1 MRRPAIA
8 VMVGTALLAAGLLF
22 LRTSQSK
29 PVVEQPVGFS
39 HRTHLAN
46 EIECV
51 FCHSGVEVS
60 GSAGLPSVTQCM
72 VCHQSTKT
80 EDPEVQRLAAFAKRN
95 EEIPW
100 VRIYSFEKGAAVR
113 FSHKRHV
120 KAGVECSVCH
130 GNVAQ
135 AVEMRREILW
145 TMGKCIDC
153 HRSSRASADCLVC
166 HK

>member
-8 VMVGTALLAAGLLF
+8 VIVGIVLLAAILLF

-29 PVVEQPVGFS
+29 PVVRQPVAFP

-51 FCHSGVEVS
+51 FCHSAVEVS
-60 GSAGLPSVTQCM
+60 ESAGLPSVTQCM

-80 EDPEVQRLAAFAKRN
+80 EDPEIQKLAAFANRG
-95 EEIPW
+95 EDVPW
-100 VRIYSFEKGAAVR
+100 VRIYEFERSAAVR
-113 FSHKRHV
+113 FSHKRHL
-120 KAGVECSVCH
+120 KAGVECSLCH
-130 GNVAQ
+130 GNLAE
-135 AVEMRREILW
+135 AVETRREIHW

-153 HRSSRASADCLVC
+153 HRSRQASIDCLVC